1 MALGRPNHAER
12 LVLDYVTRKA
22 DRTLDLK
29 LDAAGIAALALERSM
44 RPIRLKSVVQ
54 RMQEK
59 QLLHTLQRGRYV
71 ISPEQTPSRSP
82 RLDEL
87 DVVADAVLRRLDMD
101 YYVSW
106 HSALWHYGLIDQ
118 QSRRIYVAVT
128 KRKRPVTLGL
138 ASVRFVTVAERKFFG
153 RTRVEDFEWPVW
165 MATVEKALID
175 CLDQP
180 RLAAPLPVVANAL
193 RDAYRNGLIDPER
206 LVADALRFNSPNLN
220 RRLGFFMDLYDIP
233 GTEPLAL
240 RVGRTYAVPLAP
252 GGKPDGER
260 LPVNRRWRVYEDPA
274 IIGTALELK

>member
-1 MALGRPNHAER
+1 MPRGRPPGSSFER
-12 LVLDYVTRKA
+12 AVIEHLRRDGRSVLDLRLDQAWLSSLARNVPDGIHQMRK
-22 DRTLDLK
+22 RGTL
-29 LDAAGIAALALERSM
+29 R
-44 RPIRLKSVVQ
+44 
-54 RMQEK
+54 
-59 QLLHTLQRGRYV
+59 TLQRGRYLV
-71 ISPEQTPSRSP
+71 ATDSDTERPRP
-82 RLDEL
+82 RLDDL
-87 DVVADAVLRRLDMD
+87 DPVADAVLRRLDMD

-128 KRKRPVTLGL
+128 KRKRPVTLEL
-138 ASVRFVTVAERKFFG
+138 TSVRFVTIAARKFFG

-165 MATVEKALID
+165 IATVEKALID
-175 CLDQP
+175 SFDQP

-193 RDAYRNGLIDPER
+193 RNASRDGILDPER
-206 LVADALRFNSPNLN
+206 LVMDAIRFDSPSLN

-252 GGKPDGER
+252 GRTPQGDGF
-260 LPVNRRWRVYEDPA
+260 PVNRRWRVYEDPA

>member
-1 MALGRPNHAER
+1 MPIGRPNTSER
-12 LVLDYVTRKA
+12 VVLDYLTGKPDRVLDRQLDEPA
-22 DRTLDLK
+22 IRTLAEQRGLPRFDLPSVMKRMHAK
-29 LDAAGIAALALERSM
+29 L
-44 RPIRLKSVVQ
+44 
-54 RMQEK
+54 
-59 QLLHTLQRGRYV
+59 LLHPLQHGRWV
-71 ISPEQTPSRSP
+71 LSREARP
-82 RLDEL
+82 ARTARLDEL

-118 QSRRIYVAVT
+118 QSRRVYVAVT

-153 RTRVEDFEWPVW
+153 RMRVEDFEWPVW

-175 CLDQP
+175 CFDQP
-180 RLAAPLPVVANAL
+180 RLAGPLPVIANAM
-193 RDAYRNGLIDPER
+193 RSAYREGILDSER
-206 LVADALRFNSPNLN
+206 LVADALRFNSPTLN

-252 GGKPDGER
+252 GGEPHGER
-260 LPVNRRWRVYEDPA
+260 CPVNRHWRVYEDPA
-274 IIGTALELK
+274 IVGTALELK